1 MRFLEHPS
9 LLAATMAALFSISD
23 PALRAEGPPSP
34 PASMNDVILTGWI
47 HVGDYDFDE
56 ATVEVRVNGEVR
68 TAPVSKTGRFDISL
82 PSGTE
87 ATLRFEHPGH
97 LTKEL
102 LVDTR
107 HARDGYLGR
116 DTRQVKFAVI
126 LEQERYMG
134 GQVYAGPV
142 GSLAFEKDGGCLTV
156 QHTRTLVVGRTHG
169 RKPMVF

>member
-1 MRFLEHPS
+1 MRHTSNLLFAAVTFGATSFLP
-9 LLAATMAALFSISD
+9 FSSRAENPPGAP
-23 PALRAEGPPSP
+23 PAL
-34 PASMNDVILTGWI
+34 NDVTLTGWV
-47 HVGDYDFDE
+47 HVGDYDFDD
-56 ATVEVRVNGEVR
+56 ATVQVEVNGEVQ
-68 TAPVSKTGRFDISL
+68 TAHLSKTGRFDISL

-87 ATLRFEHPGH
+87 AVLRFEHPGH

-116 DTRQVKFAVI
+116 DTRHVKFAVI

-142 GSLAFEKDGGCLTV
+142 GNLGFDKNGGCLTV
-156 QHTRTLVVGRTHG
+156 QHTNKLVVGRSRS